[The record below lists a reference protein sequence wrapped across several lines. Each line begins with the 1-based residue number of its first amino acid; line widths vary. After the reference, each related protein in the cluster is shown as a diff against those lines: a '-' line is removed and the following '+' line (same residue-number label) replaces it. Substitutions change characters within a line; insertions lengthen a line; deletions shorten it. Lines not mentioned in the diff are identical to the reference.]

1 METFHNLHFHSF
13 LVERSFIY
21 SSVDINGYVICFEVE
36 ENMFLYPIEHISDQ
50 GNAQRT
56 KSLRFIFPYSSKAR
70 KAFQITRNI
79 YTKLQCIPMHVRA
92 DLCADINVTKIWLTT
107 WFLLVKVEFIGDRSH
122 LIRAPH
128 ALGQWSPKS
137 TKNGILPQLSPQSPS
152 KKSLPPLT
160 VG

>member
-13 LVERSFIY
+13 VVERSLIY

-36 ENMFLYPIEHISDQ
+36 ENMFLYPIEHIPDQ
-50 GNAQRT
+50 GNTQRT
-56 KSLRFIFPYSSKAR
+56 KSLRLTFPYSSNAR

-79 YTKLQCIPMHVRA
+79 YTKLQCIPMYIRA
-92 DLCADINVTKIWLTT
+92 DLCAKICLTT
-107 WFLLVKVEFIGDRSH
+107 WFLLVKVEFKGDRSH

-137 TKNGILPQLSPQSPS
+137 AKNGVLPQLSAQSPN